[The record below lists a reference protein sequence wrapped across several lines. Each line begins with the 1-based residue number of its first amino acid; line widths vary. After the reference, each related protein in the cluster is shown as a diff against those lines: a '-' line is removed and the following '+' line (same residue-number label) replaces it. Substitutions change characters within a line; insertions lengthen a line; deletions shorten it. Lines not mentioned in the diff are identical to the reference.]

1 MLRERLAENIGTAGD
16 SEVMSLNA
24 NSRVV
29 VSVPADTKIYVVF
42 TKHEQTPS
50 ELHKVAPRLSRL
62 SARRTT
68 LFFALAQCRGV
79 LVFGH
84 HIQLASC
91 LAAHRLLR
99 RVSKK
104 CAYNAPFPWIHF
116 TFGSRSV
123 RMTQYAVGQSLL
135 PMPQSEIGQRSVP
148 LTQSANEQTTVPLT
162 QFAE

>member
-1 MLRERLAENIGTAGD
+1 MPTAAWWSQFRPTRRYTSCLPNTNIHLPT
-16 SEVMSLNA
+16 
-24 NSRVV
+24 
-29 VSVPADTKIYVVF
+29 F
-42 TKHEQTPS
+42 TRSAQ
-50 ELHKVAPRLSRL
+50 RFSRL
-62 SARRTT
+62 SARCTT
-68 LFFALAQCRGV
+68 LFLALAQCRGV

-99 RVSKK
+99 CVSKK

-123 RMTQYAVGQSLL
+123 QMTQYAVGQSLL

-148 LTQSANEQTTVPLT
+148 LTHFEIGARNIPITQCAN
-162 QFAE
+162 